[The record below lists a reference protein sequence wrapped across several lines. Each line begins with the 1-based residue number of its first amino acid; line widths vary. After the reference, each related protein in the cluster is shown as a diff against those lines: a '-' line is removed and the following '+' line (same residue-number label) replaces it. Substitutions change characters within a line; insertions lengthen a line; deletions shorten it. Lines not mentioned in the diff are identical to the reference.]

1 MKYVSMCALRTL
13 ISDGLAIVPVAR
25 ANSQLSPYILGQ
37 CSQELTG
44 QLLLSPEN
52 NWSVV
57 ETIFP
62 FRTYENCVGYIASTV
77 RNEET
82 YKHFCT
88 KLGMKDNETLIALD
102 ISLITTI

>member
-1 MKYVSMCALRTL
+1 MCALRTL

-52 NWSVV
+52 NYEIGAWLKLFFLSGHTKIVWV
-57 ETIFP
+57 ILLP
-62 FRTYENCVGYIASTV
+62 LYAMKRRTNTSAQS
-77 RNEET
+77 
-82 YKHFCT
+82 
-88 KLGMKDNETLIALD
+88 
-102 ISLITTI
+102 